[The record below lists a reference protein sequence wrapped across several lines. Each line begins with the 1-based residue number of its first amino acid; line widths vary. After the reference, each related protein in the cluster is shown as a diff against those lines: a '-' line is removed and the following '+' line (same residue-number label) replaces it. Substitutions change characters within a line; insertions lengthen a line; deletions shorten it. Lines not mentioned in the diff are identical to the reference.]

1 MTSGAF
7 SARRNLTHFTASFS
21 DLKASHPPTVLW
33 FITSSLVGV
42 FTEKPCTRFWETSIP
57 LVVEQICSI
66 QPLLTQSRWSGGNAL
81 FSQMQPFT
89 YQPPCAVATYVIQ
102 ISLFCFH
109 QSALSICLPH
119 PNLCSQSCA
128 ETLQHT
134 LPPWSCKS
142 CVFPR
147 NI

>member
-109 QSALSICLPH
+109 QSALSPS
-119 PNLCSQSCA
+119 SQLMFPILRRNSA
-128 ETLQHT
+128 THIAALVLQ
-134 LPPWSCKS
+134 
-142 CVFPR
+142 VIRFPT
-147 NI
+147 